1 MFRALLCLYDSHTL
15 VHTTPQD
22 DTWRLINADQSVD
35 ALHAELKAQAVAVI
49 DAAGD
54 KVLRKLWLPDDA

>member
-1 MFRALLCLYDSHTL
+1 M
-15 VHTTPQD
+15 
-22 DTWRLINADQSVD
+22 INADQSVD